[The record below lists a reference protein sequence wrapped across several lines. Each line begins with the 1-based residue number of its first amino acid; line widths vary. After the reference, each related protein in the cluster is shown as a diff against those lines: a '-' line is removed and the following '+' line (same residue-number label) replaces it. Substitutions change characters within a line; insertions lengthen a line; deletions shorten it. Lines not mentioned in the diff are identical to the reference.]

1 MRREESQPWPV
12 TPGLLSLP
20 RMQPAM
26 MRKILCINSVIVV
39 LLAAFFFIYP
49 PIRAALDI

>member
-1 MRREESQPWPV
+1 
-12 TPGLLSLP
+12 
-20 RMQPAM
+20 MQPAM